1 MAEGEIA
8 PEALGKREAREI
20 IDWDRRLD
28 VGVSDF
34 KGETIVSGDWVG
46 ANNLSKFI
54 AAASRPQQKVLFV
67 SEKWGIDGTER
78 IYFAQADEAYAPT
91 AVHDLAA

>member
-1 MAEGEIA
+1 M
-8 PEALGKREAREI
+8 
-20 IDWDRRLD
+20 D